1 METTKILISNLN
13 FKDIEQVKYLV
24 QQDRYRLI
32 LNVFKLS
39 PAQLQGIISDN
50 YALACS
56 LY

>member
-32 LNVFKLS
+32 LNVFILS
-39 PAQLQGIISDN
+39 PAQLQGIINDD
-50 YALACS
+50 YTLACE
-56 LY
+56 L